1 MLDPLTLRQR
11 RAMDQSASMKLR
23 GLTVIELMVTVAIMA
38 ILLVVGVPSFND
50 FLAKGRLVGA
60 AEALAQDLQLA
71 RSEALRSN
79 APVTLSLSSGNAW
92 CYGSV
97 PGATACNCN
106 TASAC
111 TLRQVGRADYRGV
124 TMGAPTF
131 AGNAVTFTAHQGL
144 ANAGTVDFTFTQP
157 TAGNPNAALRVSL
170 GAGGQVSV
178 CSTAG
183 AVSHIP
189 AC

>member
-1 MLDPLTLRQR
+1 MLDALILRQPK
-11 RAMDQSASMKLR
+11 AMSPGIPMKQR
-23 GLTVIELMVTVAIMA
+23 GLTLIELMMTVAILA
-38 ILLVVGVPSFND
+38 ILLLVGVPSFND

-79 APVTLSLSSGNAW
+79 AAVTLGLVSGNAW

-97 PGATACNCN
+97 PGNVACDCN
-106 TASAC
+106 APNAC
-111 TLRQVGRADYRGV
+111 TLRRVGSADYRGV

-131 AGNAVTFTAHQGL
+131 AGNAVTFTAQPGPT
-144 ANAGTVDFTFTQP
+144 NAGAVEFTHTS
-157 TAGNPNAALRVSL
+157 AGTLRVSL

-178 CSTAG
+178 CSTSG
-183 AVSHIP
+183 ALSHLR